1 MTAYNELLNT
11 TFRNVR
17 KARKISDDAYF
28 DEHLKSQ
35 LSHRVA
41 LLFSLDVILNEY
53 KNSLANCLLP
63 IRSEAVLVHKIMTKY
78 SWQPSAVRAMS
89 LLDQLFAIADDLQPE
104 KLPAEAQ
111 ATLAKLG
118 QSHPFVFPDIEDG
131 EWEPAFAETIFAA
144 HQRMQ
149 PANGR

>member
-1 MTAYNELLNT
+1 MTAYTELLSS

-28 DEHLKSQ
+28 DEHLNSQ
-35 LSHRVA
+35 LNHRVA

-53 KNSLANCLLP
+53 KKSLAHCPLP
-63 IRSEAVLVHKIMTKY
+63 INSEDALVHKIMTKY
-78 SWQPSAVRAMS
+78 SWLPSVVREMS
-89 LLDQLFAIADDLQPE
+89 LLDQLFSIADDLQPE
-104 KLPAEAQ
+104 KLPVEAQ
-111 ATLAKLG
+111 AVLAKLG
-118 QSHPFVFPDIEDG
+118 LSHPFVFPDIEDG